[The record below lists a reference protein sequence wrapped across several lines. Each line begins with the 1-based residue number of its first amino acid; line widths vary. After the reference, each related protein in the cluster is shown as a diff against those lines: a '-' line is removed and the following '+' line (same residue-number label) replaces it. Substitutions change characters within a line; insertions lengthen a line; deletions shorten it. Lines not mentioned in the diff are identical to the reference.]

1 MREYLDIWIAGV
13 GKRVSVVGLETFEDL
28 SV

>member
-1 MREYLDIWIAGV
+1 MREYQDIWIV
-13 GKRVSVVGLETFEDL
+13 RLGKRVSIVGLETFEDS

>member
-1 MREYLDIWIAGV
+1 MREYLDIWIVGL
-13 GKRVSVVGLETFEDL
+13 GKRVSAVGLETFEDS